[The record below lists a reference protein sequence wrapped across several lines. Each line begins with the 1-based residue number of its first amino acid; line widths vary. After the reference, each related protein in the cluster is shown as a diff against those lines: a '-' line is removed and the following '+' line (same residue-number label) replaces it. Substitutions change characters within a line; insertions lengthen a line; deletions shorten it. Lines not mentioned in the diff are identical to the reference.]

1 MIIYN
6 IRANGPY
13 EYDKFMLNFGQL
25 YNLVQDAKQE
35 YETSEILE
43 QDAELTAQIKAQTQA
58 VQRDIFNKN
67 NTANG
72 LLNQIALLQEVLL

>member
-25 YNLVQDAKQE
+25 HNLSQDIKQE
-35 YETSEILE
+35 FRANDMITYNIN
-43 QDAELTAQIKAQTQA
+43 LTEQIKARTQA
-58 VQRDIFNKN
+58 VQYDIFHKT
-67 NTANG
+67 NTNNG
-72 LLNQIALLQEVLL
+72 LLNQIALLQEMLL